1 MTPPKPPLGLRQRL
15 MLALMVPL
23 TAVFAIGVILDY
35 RLAKETADAAFD
47 QSLADAAL
55 DIASHI
61 QASEGDLDV
70 ELSSEAEAMLRSDG
84 KDHIYFAVRD
94 GDGRLLAGDR
104 DLVAGEA
111 AADGQM
117 LFIDS
122 RFRDGWTRAVVH
134 RVDAATGPI
143 TITVAETLSKRNRAS
158 RKILTAMILPNLIV
172 IVGTLLAV
180 YLGVRRGL
188 RPLDEVEE
196 AIATRSPRDLRE
208 IDTTE
213 TPREIRPLV
222 ARLNDLFGLLREAA
236 AGQQRFLADAA
247 HQLRTPLAGLQT
259 QIELATVEG
268 RFQSDPERLAS
279 IEEATGR
286 IAHLVDQLL
295 VFARSE
301 PAAAATQIFEPV
313 PLDLLL
319 EKAASIFLDRALSKG
334 IDLGFDIAPV
344 TVNGIPWMLREALT
358 NLIDNALRYTPG
370 GGTITVRSSRRE
382 GNAVLEVEDNGPG
395 IPAEEQEKIFD
406 RFYRIPGTAG
416 EGCGLGLTIVREIA
430 HLHGAEVRLATLQ
443 GGGLRISLMF
453 PVTDGAH

>member
-23 TAVFAIGVILDY
+23 TFVFAIGVILDY

-84 KDHIYFAVRD
+84 KDQIYFAVRD
-94 GDGRLLAGDR
+94 EDGRLLAGDH
-104 DLVAGEA
+104 DLPVGQAPD
-111 AADGQM
+111 DGQM
-117 LFIDS
+117 RFVDS

-134 RVDAATGPI
+134 RVDAAAGPI

-158 RKILTAMILPNLIV
+158 RKILTAMILPNLVV
-172 IVGTLLAV
+172 ILGTLLAV

-188 RPLDEVEE
+188 RPLDEVEQ

-208 IDTTE
+208 IDTSE

-222 ARLNDLFGLLREAA
+222 ARLNDLFDLLREAA

-259 QIELATVEG
+259 QIELATAEG

-279 IEEATGR
+279 IEEATER
-286 IAHLVDQLL
+286 IAHLVNQLL

-301 PAAAATQIFEPV
+301 PAAAAAQVFEPV
-313 PLDLLL
+313 ALDALL
-319 EKAASIFLDRALSKG
+319 EKAASIFLDRALAKG
-334 IDLGFDIAPV
+334 IDLGFDIVPV
-344 TVNGIPWMLREALT
+344 TIHGIPWMLREALA
-358 NLIDNALRYTPG
+358 NLIDNALRYTPA
-370 GGTITVRSSRRE
+370 GGTITVRSALRD
-382 GNAVLEVEDNGPG
+382 GHAVLEVEDNGPG
-395 IPAEEQEKIFD
+395 IPAEERERVFD
-406 RFYRIPGTAG
+406 RFYRIAGTAG

-430 HLHGAEVRLATLQ
+430 HLHEADIRLASPE
-443 GGGLRISLMF
+443 GGGLTVTLIF
-453 PVTDGAH
+453 PAAAGG